1 MAIYDINTIQGDVN
15 TSYTDEYIKQALA
28 NLGQRQGLKGDAI
41 QTQSFKITDVIFDND
56 NKIVPVQYIKGY
68 YDAKNDEIIYT
79 ADSDDE
85 STPLMIYKLSDT
97 VEGLE
102 LNNLYTLSSE
112 NVNLSGTYRDC
123 KITKHK
129 SSDSYYFIG
138 KGMDH
143 EETTSIV
150 VLEFDEHG
158 VNLLDGL
165 YFEQVEA
172 NKIIMMHYIDASQ
185 KEYAGVSLSNIYTTL
200 KEYSSIDDIL
210 NQYVNK
216 NVALNDTNNDNVLT
230 VFNYISSVLIPEIK
244 ALYDDTIYK
253 VDGNGYLGLKRRIIY
268 ELIKHIYIE
277 FNKID
282 SKTDTGITVYF
293 DKDFYVSYI
302 ANTNT
307 DVIYLSYD
315 ISFRGRGIN
324 NAKIEPVF
332 DYKNDANLFLADVNT
347 EEDRYVSY
355 KFYVNYIDDDKYV
368 DSITIDQT
376 AILPYIAK
384 NNDKQ
389 DVWYINGEQT
399 NVNATG
405 KDAGNPNIMFISYT
419 MNESANEDKSNVE
432 INILH
437 TYTDE
442 NVTLE
447 ILNTSLNTTS
457 ERVMQK
463 FYYDLGSSVNVA
475 NSIDKNYEFEIALPD
490 PNKLA
495 SRLGFEN
502 FIKNVLIFAIVD
514 TKISTTIIDGETL
527 HSTISGQNG
536 PSTYLTVFFHISIAN
551 DGKYEWVPILN
562 PLYNSDT
569 SVISPSSVAP
579 VLDLSAMTSLNTLMN
594 YYVQVAF
601 KPDTYYHKWVVF
613 ESTNETLKNT
623 DTQSTSNTA
632 TKYPVIKVDTSTT
645 YYGID
650 SKNNLNFTPKFVAE
664 KSIIEDN
671 GKINQINDTSEDNAS
686 FTIKDGT
693 VSDAVGVI
701 KVTAS
706 DKDEITQSEWIPNA
720 KLDQNN
726 GINDSYPMLDLREV
740 FVNNQTLLNRLSII
754 TTEGPTKE
762 HTKESYPIYHAY
774 IGHRYKAGI
783 DGIASL
789 VIGSEPEVY
798 NMQNS
803 TTMARNDSWKNFK
816 TFNNL
821 IFALSTVSEED
832 AVFNKD
838 VSLVGSDAKFEANIA
853 ETLFTNSELFKVSSP
868 SIIIEQPSNEGQE
881 STNYLRINNNKISI
895 ISPKLELNNK
905 DGIVNIT
912 GSKISTDT
920 NNLELSGETVS
931 IDATEARITTTNAFS
946 ITNTPSA
953 NNEQEIS
960 FNDDNITVRLKSSD
974 NTESNITLKS
984 GEISLP
990 TDITTSIKGGNTN
1003 NYIKY
1008 TPDSLEISSEN
1019 LKLGSNGTTITTEA
1033 DNLII
1038 NSDTTVNN
1046 PIEITDTIKATS
1058 SSIELGSLETEL
1070 TLSGKNVEFNTNDTT
1085 FSGNIGVQGNVTA
1098 TNVTVNGLLVTK
1110 TSSVTSVLTDGSTW
1124 KYVYG
1129 KAYDNNYV
1137 KKMFLFG
1144 LTTIDLNYVCNGEFK
1159 IPNSDFITVKEHP
1172 VNTSRDT
1179 NTRKFIDFSYSDI
1192 ELNLTA
1198 FLNAYSKDS
1207 MFVRTALYRKNGPA
1221 ETGESPELVTKIS
1234 DVKIPLS
1241 NPKLYTLSKN
1251 DKGKV
1256 DIPDE
1261 YRLKTFLLF
1270 IERFAFFNKPEEDFS
1285 TKDVYVLRQAKEIS
1299 MTMDNFN
1306 PDMINHVCI
1315 LEPTTDELKAKL

>member
-15 TSYTDEYIKQALA
+15 TSYADEYIKQALA

-97 VEGLE
+97 VEEGLE

-129 SSDSYYFIG
+129 SSNSYYFIG

-185 KEYAGVSLSNIYTTL
+185 KEYPSVSLSNIYPTL
-200 KEYSSIDDIL
+200 KEYGSIDDIL

-244 ALYDDTIYK
+244 ALYNDTIYK

-268 ELIKHIYIE
+268 ELIKHIYTE

-332 DYKNDANLFLADVNT
+332 DYKNDANLFLADITT

-384 NNDKQ
+384 NDDKQ

-447 ILNTSLNTTS
+447 ILNTSLNNSS

-495 SRLGFEN
+495 SRPGFEN

-601 KPDTYYHKWVVF
+601 KPDTYYHRWVVF

-623 DTQSTSNTA
+623 DTQATSNTA

-664 KSIIEDN
+664 RSIIEDN

-726 GINDSYPMLDLREV
+726 RINDSYPMLDLREV

-754 TTEGPTKE
+754 TTAGPTTKE
-762 HTKESYPIYHAY
+762 NNEESYPIYHAY
-774 IGHRYKAGI
+774 IGHRYKDGI

-803 TTMARNDSWKNFK
+803 TTMARDNSWKYFNTFK
-816 TFNNL
+816 KL
-821 IFALSTVSEED
+821 IFALPTVSEED
-832 AVFNKD
+832 A
-838 VSLVGSDAKFEANIA
+838 KFEKNVLLEGKDGEKFDFTANTKNTIFN
-853 ETLFTNSELFKVSSP
+853 TDTFKVSSP
-868 SIIIEQPSNEGQE
+868 SIIIEQAIDS
-881 STNYLRINNNKISI
+881 NYLKFENNKISI
-895 ISPKLELNNK
+895 ISPKLELNN
-905 DGIVNIT
+905 GNGNVNINS
-912 GSKISTDT
+912 SKIT
-920 NNLELSGETVS
+920 NNAKTITLNGETVS
-931 IDATEARITTTNAFS
+931 IDATKANITTENGFS
-946 ITNTPSA
+946 ITNTPSE
-953 NNEQEIS
+953 NNEQKIS
-960 FNDDNITVRLKSSD
+960 FNKND
-974 NTESNITLKS
+974 ITLKVNES
-984 GEISLP
+984 EIKLEDGQISLP
-990 TDITTSIKGGNTN
+990 INQPTSITGGNAN

-1008 TPDSLEISSEN
+1008 TPDSLEISSNN
-1019 LKLGSNGTTITTEA
+1019 LELNGETITTDA
-1033 DNLII
+1033 SKLVI
-1038 NSDTTVNN
+1038 NSNTTVNN
-1046 PIEITDTIKATS
+1046 PIEITDAIKATG
-1058 SSIELGSLETEL
+1058 SSIELGSTSNTDL
-1070 TLSGKNVEFNTNDTT
+1070 TLSGKSVKFNANDTE

-1110 TSSVTSVLTDGSTW
+1110 TSSVTGVLTDGSNWNYT
-1124 KYVYG
+1124 YG
-1129 KAYDNNYV
+1129 EEYDNDYV

-1144 LTTIDLNYVCNGEFK
+1144 LTTVDLNYVCNGEFK

-1172 VNTSRDT
+1172 VKTSGL
-1179 NTRKFIDFSYSDI
+1179 NTRRFITDNFSYSDI
-1192 ELNLTA
+1192 KLNLTA

-1207 MFVRTALYRKNGPA
+1207 MFARGELTRPNGPG
-1221 ETGESPELVTKIS
+1221 GESIQVTKIS
-1234 DVKIPLS
+1234 DVIVPLS
-1241 NPKLYTLSKN
+1241 NPTLYTLTKN
-1251 DKGKV
+1251 NEGKI

-1270 IERFAFFNKPEEDFS
+1270 IERFAFFDKPGEGFS

-1299 MTMDNFN
+1299 MTTDNFN
-1306 PDMINHVCI
+1306 PDMVNHVCI
-1315 LEPTTDELKAKL
+1315 LKDLPSTNEL